1 MTATGIFPAF
11 QSVMSLLDFI
21 SLTSKRF
28 LIRDTF
34 QGEWKPHRGGRQ
46 AADMPGPEAVDQRA
60 FWQR

>member
-34 QGEWKPHRGGRQ
+34 QGEWKPIVADHIIEQRQ
-46 AADMPGPEAVDQRA
+46 LSGFRYSLVG
-60 FWQR
+60 